1 MKVLGVAG
9 WSGSGKT
16 TLVTSLILEFV
27 ERGFSVSTVKH
38 AHHDFDLDQPGKDS
52 HKHRSAGAREV
63 MVSSGARWALTHEL
77 SGGLEPTLE
86 QLLQKLTPVD
96 LVLVE
101 GFKFGDHEKIEV
113 YRAGHSNTLLYPDD
127 PRVIAIVSDG
137 HLPDADR
144 PVFKSHDVA
153 QIREFVVSHFR
164 LTTPK
169 ENDAA

>member
-1 MKVLGVAG
+1 MKVLGIAG

-16 TLVTSLILEFV
+16 TLVTSLVLEFV

-63 MVSSGARWALTHEL
+63 MVGSGTRWALTHEL
-77 SGGLEPTLE
+77 RGGPEPTLE
-86 QLLQKLTPVD
+86 RLLQKMTRVD

-113 YRAGHSNTLLYPDD
+113 YRAGHSNTRLYPDD
-127 PRVIAIVSDG
+127 PRVIAIVTDTLLSG
-137 HLPDADR
+137 VDR
-144 PVFKSHDVA
+144 PVFNSHD
-153 QIREFVVSHFR
+153 ITEISEFVVSHYG